1 MYALGLVL
9 YALTTGKEPWEALLK
24 KYPDTAVIK
33 VPQKVVVQQARPP
46 LKPADGVH
54 PFIAE
59 QLRACWAHE
68 PAQRPTAVELRQRFE
83 RVLQSETAAAT
94 AAAAHE
100 EALLCVVCEDAKK
113 SVLLLP
119 CKHICTCQ
127 GCAEGLGACPIC
139 RVPIEDRVVDVYISS

>member
-46 LKPADGVH
+46 LKPADGAH

-127 GCAEGLGACPIC
+127 GCAGGLAACPIC